1 MTQKAILCNKYEFNI
16 NVPLKDESNKKRN
29 DQSYLHFITS
39 RQDLVSAK
47 CIATEW
53 LLEDVNINKEY
64 SIREYFAGVGIQA
77 TLLQNMLN
85 VKKHKVS
92 DIDLECFNQ
101 LKEDKRWESFKED
114 GHKAI
119 LENEY
124 FDIKMLDF
132 PHSSI
137 IHLKRGKWSNFL
149 GAFISKPEIV
159 CWTDTSMTYSIKV
172 HGSNYAKELNVNQLN
187 SFTDYFNS
195 LSNWLY
201 ENVGYSIVK
210 VAYRAK
216 NAAYIKAI
224 KGKHQLIEK
233 RFELE
238 DNLDGFRLC

>member
-1 MTQKAILCNKYEFNI
+1 MTLKALLCNKYEFEI
-16 NVPLKDESNKKRN
+16 NVSLKDESNKKKN
-29 DQSYLHFITS
+29 EQSYLHFITS

-53 LLEDVNINKEY
+53 LLEDVNVDREY

-85 VKKHKVS
+85 VTKHKVS

-101 LKEDKRWESFKED
+101 LKEDKRWESLKED

-119 LENEY
+119 LDNEY
-124 FDIKMLDF
+124 YDIKMLDF

-149 GAFISKPEIV
+149 ASFICKPEIV
-159 CWTDTSMTYSIKV
+159 CWTDTSMTYSIKI
-172 HGSNYAKELNVNQLN
+172 HGSNYSKELNISSLN
-187 SFTDYFNS
+187 SYSDYFKAMS
-195 LSNWLY
+195 DWLY
-201 ENVGYSIVK
+201 GQVGYSIAK

-224 KGKHQLIEK
+224 KGKHNLTEK
-233 RFELE
+233 SFP
-238 DNLDGFRLC
+238 LDKSNPGFKIL

>member
-1 MTQKAILCNKYEFNI
+1 MTLKALLCNKYEFEI
-16 NVPLKDESNKKRN
+16 NVSLKDESNKKRN
-29 DQSYLHFITS
+29 EQSYLHFITS

-53 LLEDVNINKEY
+53 LLEDVNVDREY

-85 VKKHKVS
+85 VTKHKVS

-119 LENEY
+119 LDNEY

-159 CWTDTSMTYSIKV
+159 CWTDTSMTYSIKI
-172 HGSNYAKELNVNQLN
+172 HGSNYAKELNVSSLN
-187 SFTDYFNS
+187 SYSDYFKAMS
-195 LSNWLY
+195 DWLY
-201 ENVGYSIVK
+201 GQVGYSIAK

-224 KGKHQLIEK
+224 KGKHNLTEK
-233 RFELE
+233 SFP
-238 DNLDGFRLC
+238 LDKSNSGFKIL

>member
-1 MTQKAILCNKYEFNI
+1 MTLKALLCNKYEFEI
-16 NVPLKDESNKKRN
+16 NVSLKGESNKKRN
-29 DQSYLHFITS
+29 EQSYLHFITS

-53 LLEDVNINKEY
+53 LLEDVNVDREY

-77 TLLQNMLN
+77 TLLQNTLT
-85 VKKHKVS
+85 VTKHKVS

-101 LKEDKRWESFKED
+101 LKEHKRWESLKED

-119 LENEY
+119 LDNEY
-124 FDIKMLDF
+124 YDIKMLDF

-149 GAFISKPEIV
+149 ASFICKPEIV
-159 CWTDTSMTYSIKV
+159 CWTDTSMTYSIKI
-172 HGSNYAKELNVNQLN
+172 HGSNYSKELNISSLN
-187 SFTDYFNS
+187 SYSDYFKAMS
-195 LSNWLY
+195 DWLY
-201 ENVGYSIVK
+201 GQVGYSIAK

-224 KGKHQLIEK
+224 KGKHNLTEK
-233 RFELE
+233 SFP
-238 DNLDGFRLC
+238 LDKSNPGFKIL

>member
-1 MTQKAILCNKYEFNI
+1 MTLKALLCNKYEFEI
-16 NVPLKDESNKKRN
+16 NVSLKDESNKKRN
-29 DQSYLHFITS
+29 EQSYLHFITS

-53 LLEDVNINKEY
+53 LLEDVNVDREY

-77 TLLQNMLN
+77 TLLQNILN
-85 VKKHKVS
+85 VTKHKVS

-101 LKEDKRWESFKED
+101 LKEDKRWESLKED

-119 LENEY
+119 LDNEY
-124 FDIKMLDF
+124 YDIKMLDF

-149 GAFISKPEIV
+149 ASFICKPEMV
-159 CWTDTSMTYSIKV
+159 CWTDTSMTYSIKI
-172 HGSNYAKELNVNQLN
+172 HGSNYSKELNISSLN
-187 SFTDYFNS
+187 SYSDYFKAMS
-195 LSNWLY
+195 DWLY
-201 ENVGYSIVK
+201 GQVGYSIAK

-224 KGKHQLIEK
+224 KGKHNLTEK
-233 RFELE
+233 SFP
-238 DNLDGFRLC
+238 LDKSNPGFKIL

>member
-1 MTQKAILCNKYEFNI
+1 MTLKALLCNKYEFEI
-16 NVPLKDESNKKRN
+16 NVSLKDESNKKRN
-29 DQSYLHFITS
+29 EQSYLHFITS

-53 LLEDVNINKEY
+53 LLEDVNVDREY

-85 VKKHKVS
+85 VTKHKVS

-119 LENEY
+119 LDNEY

-159 CWTDTSMTYSIKV
+159 CWTDTSMTYSIKI
-172 HGSNYAKELNVNQLN
+172 HGSNYAKELNASSLN
-187 SFTDYFNS
+187 SYSDYFKAMS
-195 LSNWLY
+195 DWLY
-201 ENVGYSIVK
+201 GQVGYSIAK

-224 KGKHQLIEK
+224 KGKHNLTEK
-233 RFELE
+233 SFP
-238 DNLDGFRLC
+238 LDKSNSGFKIL

>member
-1 MTQKAILCNKYEFNI
+1 MTLKALLCNKYEFEI
-16 NVPLKDESNKKRN
+16 NVSLKDESNKKRN
-29 DQSYLHFITS
+29 EQSYLHFITS

-53 LLEDVNINKEY
+53 LLEDVNVDREY

-85 VKKHKVS
+85 VTKHKVS

-101 LKEDKRWESFKED
+101 LKEDKRWESLKED

-119 LENEY
+119 LDNEY
-124 FDIKMLDF
+124 YDIKMLDF

-149 GAFISKPEIV
+149 ASFICKPEMV
-159 CWTDTSMTYSIKV
+159 CWTDTSMTYSIKI
-172 HGSNYAKELNVNQLN
+172 HGSNYSKELNISSLN
-187 SFTDYFNS
+187 SYSDYFKAMS
-195 LSNWLY
+195 DWLY
-201 ENVGYSIVK
+201 GQVGYSIAK

-224 KGKHQLIEK
+224 KGKHNLTEK
-233 RFELE
+233 SFP
-238 DNLDGFRLC
+238 LDKSNPGFKIL

>member
-1 MTQKAILCNKYEFNI
+1 MNQKAILCNKYEFKI
-16 NVPLKDESNKKRN
+16 NVALKDESNKKRN

-101 LKEDKRWESFKED
+101 LKEDNRWKSFKED

-119 LENEY
+119 LNNEY

-149 GAFISKPEIV
+149 ASFISKPEIV
-159 CWTDTSMTYSIKV
+159 CWTDTSMTYSIKI
-172 HGSNYAKELNVNQLN
+172 HGSNYAKELNVSSLN
-187 SFTDYFNS
+187 SFSEYFKAMS
-195 LSNWLY
+195 DWLY
-201 ENVGYSIVK
+201 SQVGYSIVK

-224 KGKHQLIEK
+224 KGKHNLTEK
-233 RFELE
+233 SFP
-238 DNLDGFRLC
+238 LDKYNKGFKIL

>member
-1 MTQKAILCNKYEFNI
+1 MTLKALLCNKYEFEI
-16 NVPLKDESNKKRN
+16 NVSLKDESNKKRN
-29 DQSYLHFITS
+29 EQSYLHFITS

-53 LLEDVNINKEY
+53 LLEDVNVDREY

-85 VKKHKVS
+85 VTKHKVS

-101 LKEDKRWESFKED
+101 LKEDKRWESLKED

-119 LENEY
+119 LDNEY
-124 FDIKMLDF
+124 YDIKMLDF

-149 GAFISKPEIV
+149 ASFICKPEIV
-159 CWTDTSMTYSIKV
+159 CWTDTSMTYSIKI
-172 HGSNYAKELNVNQLN
+172 HGSNYSKELNISSLN
-187 SFTDYFNS
+187 SYSDYFKAMS
-195 LSNWLY
+195 DWLY
-201 ENVGYSIVK
+201 GQVGYSIAK

-224 KGKHQLIEK
+224 KGKHNLTEK
-233 RFELE
+233 SFP
-238 DNLDGFRLC
+238 LDKSNPGFKIL

>member
-1 MTQKAILCNKYEFNI
+1 MTLKALLCNKYEFEI
-16 NVPLKDESNKKRN
+16 NVSLKDESNKKRN
-29 DQSYLHFITS
+29 EQSYLHFITS

-53 LLEDVNINKEY
+53 LLEDVNVDREY

-85 VKKHKVS
+85 VTKHKVS

-101 LKEDKRWESFKED
+101 LKEDKRWESLKED

-119 LENEY
+119 LDNEY
-124 FDIKMLDF
+124 YDIKMLDF

-149 GAFISKPEIV
+149 ASFICKPEIV
-159 CWTDTSMTYSIKV
+159 CWTDTSMTYSIKI
-172 HGSNYAKELNVNQLN
+172 HGSNYSKELNISSLN
-187 SFTDYFNS
+187 SYSDYFKAMS
-195 LSNWLY
+195 DWLY
-201 ENVGYSIVK
+201 GQVGYSIAK

-224 KGKHQLIEK
+224 KGKH
-233 RFELE
+233 
-238 DNLDGFRLC
+238 NLTENERILFDAR

>member
-1 MTQKAILCNKYEFNI
+1 MTLKALLCNKYEFEI
-16 NVPLKDESNKKRN
+16 NVSLKDESNKKRN
-29 DQSYLHFITS
+29 EQSYLHFITS

-53 LLEDVNINKEY
+53 LLEDVNVDREY

-85 VKKHKVS
+85 VTKHKVS

-101 LKEDKRWESFKED
+101 LKEDKRWESLKED

-119 LENEY
+119 LDNQY
-124 FDIKMLDF
+124 YDIKMLDF

-159 CWTDTSMTYSIKV
+159 CWTDTSMTYSIKI
-172 HGSNYAKELNVNQLN
+172 HGSNYAKELNASSLN
-187 SFTDYFNS
+187 SYSDYFKAMS
-195 LSNWLY
+195 DWLY
-201 ENVGYSIVK
+201 GQVGYSIAK

-224 KGKHQLIEK
+224 KGKHNLTEK
-233 RFELE
+233 SFP
-238 DNLDGFRLC
+238 LDKSNSGFKIL

>member
-1 MTQKAILCNKYEFNI
+1 MQKAIILNKYNFYI
-16 NVPLKDESNKKRN
+16 NVPLKDESKRKRN
-29 DQSYLHFITS
+29 KQSYLHFIS
-39 RQDLVSAK
+39 KEQNLVSAK
-47 CIATEW
+47 CNATYW
-53 LLEDVNINKEY
+53 LLNDVDINKKY
-64 SIREYFAGVGIQA
+64 SVREYFAGVGIQS
-77 TLLQNMLN
+77 TLLQNMFDI
-85 VKKHKVS
+85 KEHKVS
-92 DIDLECFNQ
+92 EIDEECYNQ
-101 LKEDKRWESFKED
+101 LKFDKRWESFKED

-119 LENEY
+119 LNNENY
-124 FDIKMLDF
+124 DIKMFDF

-149 GAFISKPEIV
+149 AGFISNPEIV

>member
-1 MTQKAILCNKYEFNI
+1 MTLKALLCNKYDFEI
-16 NVPLKDESNKKRN
+16 NVSLKDESNKKRN
-29 DQSYLHFITS
+29 EQSYLHFITS

-53 LLEDVNINKEY
+53 LLEDVNVDREY

-85 VKKHKVS
+85 VTKHKVS

-101 LKEDKRWESFKED
+101 LKEDKRWESLKED

-119 LENEY
+119 LDNEY
-124 FDIKMLDF
+124 YDIKMLDF

-149 GAFISKPEIV
+149 ASFICKPEIV
-159 CWTDTSMTYSIKV
+159 CWTDTSMTYSIKI
-172 HGSNYAKELNVNQLN
+172 HGSNYSKELNISSLN
-187 SFTDYFNS
+187 SYSDYFKAMS
-195 LSNWLY
+195 DWLY
-201 ENVGYSIVK
+201 GQVGYSIAK

-224 KGKHQLIEK
+224 KGKHNLTEK
-233 RFELE
+233 SFP
-238 DNLDGFRLC
+238 LDKSNPGFKIL

>member
-1 MTQKAILCNKYEFNI
+1 MVWMGSVVSLSFEI
-16 NVPLKDESNKKRN
+16 NVSLKDESNKKRN
-29 DQSYLHFITS
+29 EQSYLHFITS

-53 LLEDVNINKEY
+53 LLEDVNVDREY

-85 VKKHKVS
+85 VTKHKVS

-101 LKEDKRWESFKED
+101 LKEDKRWESLKED

-119 LENEY
+119 LDNEY
-124 FDIKMLDF
+124 YDIKMLDF

-149 GAFISKPEIV
+149 ASFICKPEIV
-159 CWTDTSMTYSIKV
+159 CWTDTSMTYSIKI
-172 HGSNYAKELNVNQLN
+172 HGSNYSKELNISSLN
-187 SFTDYFNS
+187 SYSDYFKAMS
-195 LSNWLY
+195 DWLY
-201 ENVGYSIVK
+201 GQVGYSIAK

-224 KGKHQLIEK
+224 KGKHNLTEK
-233 RFELE
+233 SFP
-238 DNLDGFRLC
+238 LDKSNPGFKIL